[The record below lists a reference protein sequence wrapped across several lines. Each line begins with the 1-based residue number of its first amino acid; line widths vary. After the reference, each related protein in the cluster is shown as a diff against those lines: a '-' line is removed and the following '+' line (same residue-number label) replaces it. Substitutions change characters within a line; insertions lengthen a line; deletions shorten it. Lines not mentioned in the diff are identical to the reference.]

1 MQDQELF
8 NKAYALA
15 TKVHKLQTRDE
26 GTPYITHID
35 AILNLLRTELNLDD
49 DALFCVAALHDV
61 LEDSDIV
68 TFEALEKEFGYT
80 IAHEVK
86 LLTKKKGQTIE
97 SYLHDITTYEF
108 STRTVNVKLCD
119 RLHNVR
125 SLQSILTS
133 RPDKARTYITETE
146 TYYLPI
152 ALQHNLLYDQLI
164 SELTQLKQLLS
175 VTKTS

>member
-15 TKVHKLQTRDE
+15 TEVHKHQTRNE

-61 LEDSDIV
+61 LEDSDSV
-68 TFEALEKEFGYT
+68 TFETLEKEFGYP
-80 IAHEVK
+80 IAHEVW
-86 LLTKKKGQTIE
+86 LLTKKKGQSIE
-97 SYLHDITTYEF
+97 SYLQGITEYSF
-108 STRTVNVKLCD
+108 STRTVTVKLCD

-125 SLQSILTS
+125 SLQSILTT
-133 RPDKARTYITETE
+133 RPDKVRAYIAETE
-146 TYYLPI
+146 AYYVPI

-164 SELTQLKQLLS
+164 SELTDLKRLLLT
-175 VTKTS
+175 TKTS